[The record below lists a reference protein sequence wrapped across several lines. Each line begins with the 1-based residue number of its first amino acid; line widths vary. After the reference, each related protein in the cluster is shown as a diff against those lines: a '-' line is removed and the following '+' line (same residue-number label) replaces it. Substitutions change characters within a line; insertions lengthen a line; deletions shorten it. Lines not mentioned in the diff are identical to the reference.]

1 MKIESVTSPAFAAYG
16 KVLEGYNTGLLRD
29 VLRTTTPLPE
39 GVEYVPSVPGLE
51 SLEIGRAHV

>member
-39 GVEYVPSVPGLE
+39 GVEY
-51 SLEIGRAHV
+51 EIGRAHV